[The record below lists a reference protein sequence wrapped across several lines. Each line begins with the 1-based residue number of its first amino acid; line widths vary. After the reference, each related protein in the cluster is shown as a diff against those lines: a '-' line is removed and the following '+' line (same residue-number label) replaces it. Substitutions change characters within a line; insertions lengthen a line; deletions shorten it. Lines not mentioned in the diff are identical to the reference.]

1 MNSTVNVICLLTIYT
16 KLANNCSISIMF
28 RITFDRMFN
37 TRSQVSLSKF
47 IVLYSH
53 LISANMGV
61 IDIGFLVDVV
71 GEYAFANPPSVVPF
85 KEPKY
90 FVIFPSTM
98 LR

>member
-1 MNSTVNVICLLTIYT
+1 
-16 KLANNCSISIMF
+16 
-28 RITFDRMFN
+28 
-37 TRSQVSLSKF
+37 
-47 IVLYSH
+47 
-53 LISANMGV
+53 
-61 IDIGFLVDVV
+61 VDVV